1 MFKSA
6 LFSSV
11 GLVVA
16 SMLGTSTLLAQN
28 CNCSAYYENG
38 SFEQPVI
45 TSGYRIMPEADVPGW
60 STTATDHKIEIWKT
74 GFNGVPAAVGQQ
86 FVELNANRVGNLYQE
101 LCLEPGAQISWSV
114 YHRGR
119 SGVDVAS
126 IGLGNNFNSV
136 TVLETMSDGNTSWG
150 YYSGTYTVP
159 PGQTVTYVVISS
171 ISSVGGNSYGN
182 FIDGFQLTVNYD
194 PCDDTDGDGVP
205 DADDDYPN
213 DAGRAFNN
221 YFPSNGPGT
230 LMFEDLWPYRG
241 DYDFNDVVVDYRFTT
256 VTNAQNYVVETMA
269 DFTLRASG
277 AGYENG
283 FGFQL
288 SNNATLDASDITVS
302 GMQINGGAIQ
312 VDANGLEMG
321 QSIPTVIVFDNF
333 FDLMTRPGG
342 IGVNTQPGRPFVPH
356 AQVSILMSYTP
367 STFSL
372 LDLKIEDFNPF
383 IYINQDRSKEVH
395 LPNHPPTDL
404 ANSLLLGS
412 GEDDSQVGSQRYYQT
427 EDNLPWALNILESI
441 PYPVEK
447 TDIILAYPQFDN
459 WAQSGGQQ
467 FRDWF
472 VDQANNRVEQ
482 HLY

>member
-16 SMLGTSTLLAQN
+16 SMLSTSALLAQN
-28 CNCSAYYENG
+28 CNCSTYYENG

-45 TSGYRIMPEADVPGW
+45 TSGYRIMPETDVPCW
-60 STTATDHKIEIWKT
+60 STTATDHKIEIWKN

-126 IGLGNNFNSV
+126 IGLGN
-136 TVLETMSDGNTSWG
+136 
-150 YYSGTYTVP
+150 
-159 PGQTVTYVVISS
+159 
-171 ISSVGGNSYGN
+171 
-182 FIDGFQLTVNYD
+182 
-194 PCDDTDGDGVP
+194 
-205 DADDDYPN
+205 
-213 DAGRAFNN
+213 
-221 YFPSNGPGT
+221 
-230 LMFEDLWPYRG
+230 
-241 DYDFNDVVVDYRFTT
+241 DFNDVVVDYRFTT
-256 VTNAQNYVVETMA
+256 VTNARNYVVETMA

-302 GMQINGGAIQ
+302 GMQINDGAIQ
-312 VDANGLEMG
+312 VDGNGLEMG

-342 IGVNTQPGRPFVPH
+342 IGVNTQSGRPFVPH

-404 ANSLLLGS
+404 ANSLMLGS